1 LPNQQDS
8 YARER
13 DEDYTKG
20 PRCRDIWGQIQVLG
34 EAAWVQMMPFPG
46 WGLRSIKI
54 GSEEIV
60 KELKVKVYCSCRK
73 QQDRRKRWLSALVM
87 TGFTRTVRSLWMLYL
102 GREHLSP
109 VVLVKSNITSFF
121 TQECCDI
128 IVQAK
133 DIAQS

>member
-1 LPNQQDS
+1 MQAHLSKSFD
-8 YARER
+8 
-13 DEDYTKG
+13 
-20 PRCRDIWGQIQVLG
+20 LG
-34 EAAWVQMMPFPG
+34 KMMLFPG

-73 QQDRRKRWLSALVM
+73 QQDRKRWLSALNVM
-87 TGFTRTVRSLWMLYL
+87 TGFTRTVRTLWMLYL

-109 VVLVKSNITSFF
+109 VVLLKSNITSLF
-121 TQECCDI
+121 TQERCDI

-133 DIAQS
+133 DIAQSRDWCAISGF